1 MAPAQVQTDATFGQG
16 HLTGLGHHGL
26 QEFGVEHV
34 QAAATED
41 RQGSVRRHARHGF
54 FVIEVIAEL
63 GDVGRV
69 LVFAGQEAAL
79 EQAFLPQPL
88 AQLLH
93 QDRVFGPALTQQVA
107 HAIEHSHGI
116 RKIRAD
122 FAVIENLGRLHKT
135 RGLGHR
141 VQRGVGPEAVGQG
154 LEPGFARHHALG
166 AALLFE
172 GQVQVFQGLFGL
184 GQGNGFAQ
192 SGPEFAL
199 LVDGFDHGRAAV
211 FELAQIRQ
219 PGFELTQLNVVE
231 PTRGLF
237 AITRDEG
244 HGGPTV

>member
-1 MAPAQVQTDATFGQG
+1 M
-16 HLTGLGHHGL
+16 
-26 QEFGVEHV
+26 
-34 QAAATED
+34 
-41 RQGSVRRHARHGF
+41 
-54 FVIEVIAEL
+54 
-63 GDVGRV
+63 
-69 LVFAGQEAAL
+69 
-79 EQAFLPQPL
+79 PQPL

-107 HAIEHSHGI
+107 HAIEHSQRV

-122 FAVIENLGRLHKT
+122 FAVVQHLGRLHKG
-135 RGLGHR
+135 RGLLQW
-141 VQRGVGPEAVGQG
+141 VERGVGPEAVGQG
-154 LEPGFARHHALG
+154 FKPGFARHHALG

-172 GQVQVFQGLFGL
+172 GQIQVFQGLFGL

-192 SGPEFAL
+192 SGREFAL

-219 PGFELTQLNVVE
+219 PGFELAQLNVVE